1 MAESPGPNGATS
13 RSVKSPTSP
22 TNGLQRS
29 PSGRV
34 SPMSARAAARK
45 PLRSNLSVSSVPKLT
60 NEPADEDARAE
71 NAALIGEL
79 KEQLQ
84 KAEMASEQYFKQLG
98 VLQMR
103 LDEAISEQVK
113 LEDQS
118 HEKDTKIEALNTE
131 IREHAR
137 QMRECGQVYEME
149 RNAMFQDKEL
159 QASREEELQIMV
171 QRLKESLAQKEIRM
185 NIENDK
191 NVSRSCEKPPTPAPA
206 STWDEVSGNPC

>member
-1 MAESPGPNGATS
+1 
-13 RSVKSPTSP
+13 
-22 TNGLQRS
+22 
-29 PSGRV
+29 
-34 SPMSARAAARK
+34 MSARAAARK